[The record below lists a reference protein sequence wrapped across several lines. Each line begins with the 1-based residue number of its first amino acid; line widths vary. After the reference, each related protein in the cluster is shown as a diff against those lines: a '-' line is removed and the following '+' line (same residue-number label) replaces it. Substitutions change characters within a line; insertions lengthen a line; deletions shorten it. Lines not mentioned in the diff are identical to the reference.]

1 MPKILS
7 PEQIAEFEREGC
19 VFPIRVMSEADAAE
33 LRTRLEE
40 FERRTGGPLKGDLRH
55 KAHLLFTWLAD
66 LVRHDVILDAI
77 EDLYG
82 GDLLCWSS
90 NFFIKEARDA
100 AFVSW
105 HQDSTY
111 WGLDKPDVVTAWVA
125 FTEATEANGAME
137 YIPGSHLLDQIP
149 HRDTFAKHNLLT
161 RGQEVMVE
169 VDRAARRIITLRPGE
184 MSLHH
189 VRLVHGSPPNAS
201 DDRRIGFA
209 IRYVPTYVAQIA
221 GRDSASLVRG
231 EDRHHHFELE
241 PRPLRDL
248 DPVFLALHKRVA
260 ERSARILYRGTAVKD
275 YNDPAA
281 QPGRR
286 GTSAEG

>member
-1 MPKILS
+1 MTKILS
-7 PEQIAEFEREGC
+7 PEQIAQFEREGC
-19 VFPIRVMSEADAAE
+19 VFPIRVMSEADAAR
-33 LRTRLEE
+33 LRVRLEE
-40 FERRTGGPLKGDLRH
+40 FEGRTGAPLRGDLRH
-55 KAHLLFTWLAD
+55 KAHLLFSWLAD
-66 LVRHDVILDAI
+66 LVRHDIILDAI
-77 EDLYG
+77 EDVYG
-82 GDLLCWSS
+82 SDLLCWSS
-90 NFFIKEARDA
+90 NFFIKEARDP

-137 YIPGSHLLDQIP
+137 YIPGSHTLDQIP

-169 VDRAARRIITLRPGE
+169 VNSAERRVITLRPGE

-221 GRDSASLVRG
+221 GDDSASLVRG
-231 EDRHHHFELE
+231 EDRFRHFELE
-241 PRPLRDL
+241 PRPTRDL
-248 DPVFLALHKRVA
+248 DPAFMALHKRIA
-260 ERSARILYRGTAVKD
+260 ERSARILYRGTPVKD

-281 QPGRR
+281 LPERQ
-286 GTSAEG
+286 